1 VKEVGES
8 ATHRVASILRR
19 GRRTLIPA
27 LAGIYSMIICSVAC
41 GRRDS
46 GAVTLRVWGFGRE
59 GEVLRE
65 LLPEFERRH
74 PGIHVRVQQIPWTA
88 AHEKLL
94 TAFVG
99 DATPDVAQ
107 IGNTWI
113 AEFVALGALAPL
125 NADSQDYFP
134 GIWQTNRV
142 DGTLYGIPWYVDT
155 RVIFYR
161 SDLLAAAGYRTF
173 PTSWTDWRQAM
184 VKVRGDRSAIL
195 LALNEWAG
203 PIVLGMGVRAPFLTP
218 DGLHGAFEEPRFR
231 RAFAFYVDLF
241 RAGLAPA
248 LNNAQIANR
257 YQSFAAGDFSMLLSG
272 PWDIGE
278 MSRRLPP
285 SLAGKWMTAPMPAAD
300 PPAPGA
306 SLAGGSSLAVFRRSA
321 NQTAARALIDYL
333 SEPGVQVRFYTLTG
347 DLPARESAW
356 SDPVLDTNRYAAA
369 FREQLR
375 HVAPTPQVAEWEQIV
390 TAVARYAEETVRGG
404 MTEDAALKAL
414 DRDVDRM
421 LEKRRWLARAH

>member
-1 VKEVGES
+1 VK
-8 ATHRVASILRR
+8 RL
-19 GRRTLIPA
+19 PA
-27 LAGIYSMIICSVAC
+27 LLVALTVAC
-41 GRRDS
+41 GGRDS

-59 GEVLRE
+59 GEVLRA
-65 LLPEFERRH
+65 LLPEFERQH
-74 PGIHVRVQQIPWTA
+74 PGIRVRVQQIPWTA

-94 TAFVG
+94 TALVG

-125 NADSQDYFP
+125 VADSQDYFP
-134 GIWQTNRV
+134 GIWQTNV
-142 DGTLYGIPWYVDT
+142 INGTLYGIPWYVDT

-184 VKVRGDRSAIL
+184 VKVRGGHTAIL

-248 LNNAQIANR
+248 LNSAQITNR
-257 YQSFAAGDFSMLLSG
+257 YQSFAAGEFSMLLSG

-285 SLAGKWMTAPMPAAD
+285 SLAGKWMTAPMPAPD

-306 SLAGGSSLAVFRRSA
+306 SLAGGSSLAIFRRSP
-321 NQTAARALIDYL
+321 NQAAARALIAYL
-333 SEPGVQVRFYTLTG
+333 SEPAVEVRFYALTG

-356 SDPVLDTNRYAAA
+356 SDPVLDTNRYTAA
-369 FREQLR
+369 FREQLH
-375 HVAPTPQVAEWEQIV
+375 HVVPTPQVAEWEQIV
-390 TAVARYAEETVRGG
+390 TTVARYAEEAVRGG
-404 MTEDAALKAL
+404 MTEDAALAAL

>member
-1 VKEVGES
+1 M
-8 ATHRVASILRR
+8 RWR
-19 GRRTLIPA
+19 A
-27 LAGIYSMIICSVAC
+27 LALVLLVAAC
-41 GRRDS
+41 GGRDS
-46 GAVTLRVWGFGRE
+46 GAVTLKVWGLGRE
-59 GEVLRE
+59 GEVLKE
-65 LLPEFERRH
+65 LLPDFERRH
-74 PGIHVRVQQIPWTA
+74 PDIRVIVQQIPWTA

-107 IGNTWI
+107 IGNTWLP
-113 AEFVALGALAPL
+113 EFVALGALAPL
-125 NADSQDYFP
+125 TADSQDYFP
-134 GIWQTNRV
+134 GIWRTNEIG
-142 DGTLYGIPWYVDT
+142 GTLYGIPWYVDT

-161 SDLLAAAGYRTF
+161 SDLLAAAGYKTF
-173 PTSWTDWRQAM
+173 PTLWTDWRQAM
-184 VKVRGDRSAIL
+184 VKVRGDRAAIL

-203 PIVLGMGVRAPFLTP
+203 PIVLGMGTRAPFLTP
-218 DGLHGAFEEPRFR
+218 DGLHGAFQEPRFR

-241 RAGLAPA
+241 RSGLAPA
-248 LNNAQIANR
+248 VNNAQVANR
-257 YQSFAAGDFSMLLSG
+257 YQSFAAGDFSMILSG

-278 MSRRLPP
+278 FSRRLPA
-285 SLAGKWMTAPMPAAD
+285 SLAGKWMTAPMPAPD
-300 PPAPGA
+300 PPAPGL

-321 NQTAARALIDYL
+321 HQGAARALIAYL
-333 SEPGVQVRFYTLTG
+333 SEPAVQVRFYTLTG

-375 HVAPTPQVAEWEQIV
+375 HVAPTPQVPEWEQIV
-390 TAVARYAEETVRGG
+390 TAVARYAEETVRGD
-404 MTEDAALKAL
+404 MTEDQALEAL

>member
-1 VKEVGES
+1 VSKCVT
-8 ATHRVASILRR
+8 AL
-19 GRRTLIPA
+19 A
-27 LAGIYSMIICSVAC
+27 LAGVLVAC
-41 GRRDS
+41 GGRDS
-46 GAVTLRVWGFGRE
+46 GAVRLRVWGFGRE

-74 PGIHVRVQQIPWTA
+74 PDIHVRVQQIPWTA

-125 NADSQDYFP
+125 AADSQDYFP
-134 GIWQTNRV
+134 GIWQTNVV

-173 PTSWTDWRQAM
+173 PTSWTDWRQTM

-248 LNNAQIANR
+248 LNSAQIANR

-285 SLAGKWMTAPMPAAD
+285 SLAGKWMTAPMPSAD

-306 SLAGGSSLAVFRRSA
+306 SLAGGSSLAIFRRSP
-321 NQTAARALIDYL
+321 NQAAARALIAYL
-333 SEPGVQVRFYTLTG
+333 SEPAVQARFYTLTG

-404 MTEDAALKAL
+404 MTEDAALAAL